1 MWKDD
6 FQFLTLLSTKLGNDL
21 APNSLDKLMQL
32 NSMEPPYDLDMEKQ
46 LIWTNCC
53 RNRTV

>member
-32 NSMEPPYDLDMEKQ
+32 NSMEPPIYDLDMEK
-46 LIWTNCC
+46 
-53 RNRTV
+53 